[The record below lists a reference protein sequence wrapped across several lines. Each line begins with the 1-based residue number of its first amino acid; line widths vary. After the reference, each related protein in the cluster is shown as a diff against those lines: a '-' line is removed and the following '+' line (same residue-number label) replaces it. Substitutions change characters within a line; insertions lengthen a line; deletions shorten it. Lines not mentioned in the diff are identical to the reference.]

1 MKRGLLWLGI
11 FAVTSLVSAQDRADP
26 AIAIPDIHGKL
37 QHPFQ
42 PREKGASVVFFI
54 TQDCPISNRY
64 APEIHRICDQYAG
77 RAGCFL
83 AYVDP
88 TLQTDQVAKHLADYQ
103 HGDYPAIIDRGHIL
117 VKAAGATITPEAA
130 VILPGGKIAYR
141 GRIDDRYVT
150 WGTAR
155 NEPTIHDLRAAID
168 LVLQG
173 RTVPEPHTKAVGC
186 YITPLEFFKKK

>member
-1 MKRGLLWLGI
+1 MRQVILWCTVLAIGPL
-11 FAVTSLVSAQDRADP
+11 ALAQEHADP
-26 AIAIPDIHGKL
+26 RIAITDIQGKS

-42 PREKGASVVFFI
+42 PREKGASVIFFI
-54 TQDCPISNRY
+54 TNDCPISNRY
-64 APEIHRICDQYAG
+64 APEIHRICDQYSG

-88 TLQTDQVAKHLADYQ
+88 TLQNAQVAKHLSDFR
-103 HGDYPAIIDRGHIL
+103 HGDYPAIVDRDHIL
-117 VKAAGATITPEAA
+117 VKAAGATITPEVA

-141 GRIDDRYVT
+141 GRIDDTYVT

-155 NEPTIHDLRAAID
+155 NEATVRDLRSALD
-168 LVLQG
+168 LVLEG
-173 RTVPEPHTKAVGC
+173 RPVPQPRTKAVGC